1 MENSGYTKEQLEQIM
16 EEIAP
21 LQADFTDAI
30 MRAADKIGVDRDG
43 LYIHA
48 TNVLGIAARIGTY
61 KDYEIP
67 SAADVAPVKHAFN
80 DNDKYHSVDEFRCSE
95 CGMHL
100 EGWSAYFED
109 EDDGEYTAEYEFR
122 YCPNCGARMD
132 GDSNDC

>member
-1 MENSGYTKEQLEQIM
+1 MAYNQEQLNQIM
-16 EEIAP
+16 EIIAP

-30 MRAADKIGVDRDG
+30 MRAADKIGVDRDE

-67 SAADVAPVKHAFN
+67 ASSDVEPVRHGHNAN
-80 DNDKYHSVDEFRCSE
+80 EKYHAVDEFRCSE
-95 CGMHL
+95 CGIHI
-100 EGWSAYFED
+100 EDWTAFFED

-132 GDSNDC
+132 GDKK

>member
-1 MENSGYTKEQLEQIM
+1 MENTQYTKEQLELIM

-61 KDYEIP
+61 KDYEIL
-67 SAADVAPVKHAFN
+67 SVADDKPVTSGKW
-80 DNDKYHSVDEFRCSE
+80 EE
-95 CGMHL
+95 HL
-100 EGWSAYFED
+100 YE
-109 EDDGEYTAEYEFR
+109 DGEDSRMCCSACSNPAIYVYGHPRFTKF
-122 YCPNCGARMD
+122 CPNCGARMD
-132 GDSNDC
+132 GDKK